1 VWVVE
6 ATLKP
11 GQRHIYGK
19 RVFYIDE
26 DSWGILAADL
36 YDGRGELWRLQEAHT
51 LQRYDVLSSI
61 HISDLSYDLQSR
73 RYIVAGLEN
82 EEKRPQFGLKAT
94 LQDFS
99 TAALR
104 RSGH

>member
-1 VWVVE
+1 M
-6 ATLKP
+6 
-11 GQRHIYGK
+11 
-19 RVFYIDE
+19 
-26 DSWGILAADL
+26 
-36 YDGRGELWRLQEAHT
+36 
-51 LQRYDVLSSI
+51 LSSI